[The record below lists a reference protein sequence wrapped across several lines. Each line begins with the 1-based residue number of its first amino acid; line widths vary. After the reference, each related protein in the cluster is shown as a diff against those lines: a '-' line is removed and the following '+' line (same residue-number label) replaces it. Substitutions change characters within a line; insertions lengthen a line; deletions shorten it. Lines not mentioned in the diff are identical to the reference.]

1 MIAAATWY
9 SICFPKSCQLFC
21 EWQIFFFPKVVIPVV
36 AITPVTDCI
45 QFVTRPYHGHL
56 DHEHSYLIFIM
67 YYIFWKKHSPELTK
81 EVRLFAS
88 TYIYCLQ
95 IRGWRPEI
103 CKSFSRSLKN
113 FFFQTE
119 SSASAAIDDVGS
131 KTKLDFLGKLFVYY
145 TYVHFHSF
153 TFARQG

>member
-1 MIAAATWY
+1 
-9 SICFPKSCQLFC
+9 
-21 EWQIFFFPKVVIPVV
+21 
-36 AITPVTDCI
+36 
-45 QFVTRPYHGHL
+45 
-56 DHEHSYLIFIM
+56 M
-67 YYIFWKKHSPELTK
+67 YYIFKKKHSPELTK

-88 TYIYCLQ
+88 TYIILLANSRLKAGNLQ
-95 IRGWRPEI
+95 KFFTITKE
-103 CKSFSRSLKN
+103 L
-113 FFFQTE
+113 FFQTE